1 VNEEG
6 AVIDKR
12 DDLMLMAEYVVVGA
26 NGQLGHELSARFE
39 AEGIGLTRPD
49 FDLTQPGTM
58 RTQLNRLRP
67 RVVFNCAA
75 YNFVDRAESEPDTA
89 FAVNA
94 WGPRHLAEICR
105 DIDCV
110 LVHFS
115 TNYVF
120 GLDAERRRPY
130 LETDSPGPISAY
142 GMSKLAGE
150 YFVRATC
157 PKHFVI
163 RTAGVFGLW
172 GSGGKGTNFVELMLR
187 LAKEGKPIRVVSDQV
202 CTPTSTVDLA
212 QATIALIK
220 TDRFG
225 LYHLT
230 NSGSCSWHEYAQTI
244 FELAGVQADLT
255 AVTSQ
260 EFGALAPRPRYSVMA
275 SQAYQSLGFPEL
287 RAWREAL
294 KDYLQDRSKRR

>member
-1 VNEEG
+1 M
-6 AVIDKR
+6 KKH
-12 DDLMLMAEYVVVGA
+12 VVVGA
-26 NGQLGHELSARFE
+26 NGQLGHDLRARL
-39 AEGIGLTRPD
+39 EGQVTGLTRPE
-49 FDLTQPGTM
+49 FDLTRTEAM
-58 RTQLNRLRP
+58 RAKLTELRP
-67 RVVFNCAA
+67 DIVLNCAA
-75 YNFVDRAESEPDTA
+75 YNFVDRAESEPDAA

-94 WGPRHLAEICR
+94 WGARHLAEICR
-105 DIDCV
+105 DLDCV

-120 GLDAERRRPY
+120 GLDDQRRIPY
-130 LETDSPGPISAY
+130 VESDCPGPISAY

-163 RTAGVFGLW
+163 RTAGLFGVW

-187 LAKEGKPIRVVSDQV
+187 LAKEGKPIRVVADQV

-212 QATIALIK
+212 LATIALIQ
-220 TDRFG
+220 TGRYG

-244 FELAGVQADLT
+244 FELAGVQANLT

-275 SQAYQSLGFPEL
+275 NEAYQTLGFSQFRL
-287 RAWREAL
+287 WRHAL
-294 KDYLQDRSKRR
+294 IDFLKERSLS

>member
-1 VNEEG
+1 M
-6 AVIDKR
+6 KK
-12 DDLMLMAEYVVVGA
+12 YVVVGA
-26 NGQLGHELSARFE
+26 KGQLGGEFIAQLGAQVT
-39 AEGIGLTRPD
+39 GLTRPEL
-49 FDLTQPGTM
+49 DLTQLKSMGAEL
-58 RTQLNRLRP
+58 RQLKPDIVL
-67 RVVFNCAA
+67 NCAA
-75 YNFVDRAESEPDTA
+75 YNFVDRAESEPDAA

-94 WGPRHLAEICR
+94 WGVRHLAETCR
-105 DIDCV
+105 DLDCV
-110 LVHFS
+110 LVHYS

-120 GLDAERRRPY
+120 GLDGQRRTPY
-130 LETDSPGPISAY
+130 VESDCPGPISAY

-163 RTAGVFGLW
+163 RTAGLFGLW

-187 LAKEGKPIRVVSDQV
+187 LAKEGKPIRVVADQV

-212 QATIALIK
+212 LATMALIQ
-220 TDRFG
+220 TGQYG

-244 FELAGVQADLT
+244 LELAGVEANLT
-255 AVTSQ
+255 GVTSE
-260 EFGALAPRPRYSVMA
+260 EFAAPAPRPRYSVMA
-275 SQAYQSLGFPEL
+275 RAAFQALGFPEL

-294 KDYLQDRSKRR
+294 TDYLRDRLKRG